1 MKTTIKIVVVIVLFA
16 LCSNVSAQN
25 FKMGYIDM
33 DALIPTMSEYD
44 TAMVKMQKFVQELQ
58 SELEVMNV
66 ERNRKIEEF
75 TKNQTWTDLVRQSK
89 EQEILFM
96 NQNIERFQQQ
106 AQESYQQKEAEL
118 MQPIHEKANKA
129 IETIAKEQSITYVIS
144 ANPQILHFKAVGT
157 VDLLPAVKKH
167 LGITK

>member
-25 FKMGYIDM
+25 LKLAHIDM
-33 DALIPTMSEYD
+33 QALIFSMPEYD
-44 TAMVKMQKFVQELQ
+44 SAQVKMQKFVQELQ
-58 SELEVMNV
+58 SELELMNV
-66 ERNRKIEEF
+66 ERNRKVEEF

-106 AQESYQQKEAEL
+106 AQESYQQKENEL
-118 MQPIHEKANKA
+118 MLPIYEKANKA
-129 IETIAKEQSITYVIS
+129 IETVAKEQGFTAVLS
-144 ANPQILHFKAVGT
+144 AQALLFKGAGT

-167 LGITK
+167 LGINK